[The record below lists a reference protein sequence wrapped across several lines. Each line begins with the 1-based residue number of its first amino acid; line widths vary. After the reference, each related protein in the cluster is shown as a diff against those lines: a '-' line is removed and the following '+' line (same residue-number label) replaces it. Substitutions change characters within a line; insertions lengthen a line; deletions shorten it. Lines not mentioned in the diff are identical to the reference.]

1 MRVAELN
8 ERHTAGSIRR
18 MTMDKKGS
26 EDMWWIIA
34 GALLVLIVVV
44 VLLTFFGRGTQK
56 AEAGLS
62 ACQTTGGTCVEIG
75 TCGKTKE
82 GGTPY
87 SLFEC
92 TEDGRPDPNKECCF
106 GIKKQVAIA

>member
-1 MRVAELN
+1 MNKKAE
-8 ERHTAGSIRR
+8 A
-18 MTMDKKGS
+18 
-26 EDMWWIIA
+26 DMWWIIA

-62 ACQTTGGTCVEIG
+62 ACDTTGGKCVDVG
-75 TCGKTKE
+75 TCRASE
-82 GGTPY
+82 GGSPS

-92 TEDGRPDPNKECCF
+92 ADSDSGQKQECCL
-106 GIKKQVAIA
+106 GIKKKIV